1 MALKKEIISDNG
13 VSLSYHRVVSVSN
26 VTNVQST
33 IEIGSYVSQE
43 ERKRELDILS
53 HNIENP
59 YNTKPMNV
67 FKNTTFVS
75 IPYNENLNVT
85 NAYDYLKDLDMF
97 RDAKDI

>member
-1 MALKKEIISDNG
+1 MALKKEIISDSG
-13 VSLSYHRVVSVSN
+13 VPLSYHRVVSVSN
-26 VTNVQST
+26 ITNVQST

-53 HNIENP
+53 YNTENP
-59 YNTKPMNV
+59 HNTKPINV

-97 RDAKDI
+97 KDAEDI